1 MIELYRRIW
10 EVTGRSQIL
19 LIALSIIVAALAAVP
34 LQFQKDIING
44 LDEGMEVRTLVML
57 CAGYLAVIVLTNAL
71 KFALTYRSSTLGE
84 SVIRH
89 VRNLM
94 FEEHKK
100 RAEEQA
106 ANRVEEG
113 TFATIIAAEAEEVG
127 RFAGGAVAHPLLQFG
142 TLVSVIAYIVATQ
155 PYLGLFLIGIVAPQ
169 AVLVLSVQRLI
180 NTRVAER
187 VRVLRRVTATVTS
200 ADLEQARQ
208 SILDDFDRIYET
220 RCSIFRFKLSMKF
233 ALNIITGLGTVG
245 ILLIGGLLVFQDR
258 SDIGTVVAS
267 LSALVRLSD
276 PWRQLITFY
285 RELSAVRVK
294 FDILRAT

>member
-1 MIELYRRIW
+1 MIELYKRIW

-19 LIALSIIVAALAAVP
+19 LIVLSIIVAALAAVP

-44 LDEGMEVRTLVML
+44 LDEGMEVRALVYY
-57 CAGYLAVIVLTNAL
+57 CAGYFAVIVLTNAL
-71 KFALTYRSSTLGE
+71 KFNLTYRASTLGE
-84 SVIRH
+84 SVIRY
-89 VRNLM
+89 VRKLM
-94 FEEHKK
+94 YEEHKK

-106 ANRVEEG
+106 ANRVDEG

-127 RFAGGAVAHPLLQFG
+127 RFAGGAVAHPLLQIG
-142 TLVSVIAYIVATQ
+142 TLVSVVAYIMATQ
-155 PYLGLFLIGIVAPQ
+155 PYLGLFLIGVIVPQ
-169 AVLVLSVQRLI
+169 AILALSLQKLI
-180 NTRVAER
+180 NKRIAER
-187 VRVLRRVTATVTS
+187 VKVLRRVTATVTS
-200 ADLEQARQ
+200 ADLEEARQ

-220 RCSIFRFKLSMKF
+220 RRSIFWFKLSMKF

-245 ILLIGGLLVFQDR
+245 ILLIGGLLVFEDR
-258 SDIGTVVAS
+258 SDIGTVVAA

-294 FDILRAT
+294 FDILKAT